1 MDIIA
6 LTCILALA
14 RSPLLFTGL
23 IGSGTS
29 GRPAPRADQEPPGR
43 AAPRPFAPVRA
54 MPRTLSGKAW
64 VIDGDTIVIGTTK
77 VRLAGIDAPE
87 LDQPFGRKSKWAMV
101 DICKGQVITAEL
113 TGEWSHDRLVGTCY
127 LPDGRDIGGEL
138 VRRGLALDWP
148 TFSGGRYRH
157 LEPAGVRRR
166 MRARFGR

>member
-1 MDIIA
+1 
-6 LTCILALA
+6 
-14 RSPLLFTGL
+14 
-23 IGSGTS
+23 
-29 GRPAPRADQEPPGR
+29 
-43 AAPRPFAPVRA
+43 